1 MSPGGPSQQ
10 YDPWAG
16 QHVPSQGP
24 GPSLLLPSH
33 GAETVDAPGYPS
45 APAQTA
51 LSSSAAASPFP
62 AAMSTPFAQAS
73 YPPGSAPDPWAAQ
86 PGFPS
91 SSSAQPANPWGP
103 ETAYPSANPWNP
115 MAAASNPWGA
125 GAASQT
131 PAQLSGDQGAPGS
144 EYRTT
149 DGRPAI
155 ALMVFGFAG
164 KMYCWRPSSSGMPVR
179 AKVASI
185 KHICEILQT

>member
-1 MSPGGPSQQ
+1 
-10 YDPWAG
+10 
-16 QHVPSQGP
+16 
-24 GPSLLLPSH
+24 
-33 GAETVDAPGYPS
+33 
-45 APAQTA
+45 
-51 LSSSAAASPFP
+51 
-62 AAMSTPFAQAS
+62 
-73 YPPGSAPDPWAAQ
+73 
-86 PGFPS
+86 
-91 SSSAQPANPWGP
+91 
-103 ETAYPSANPWNP
+103 